1 MNFKRILLVTA
12 LFAAGTAIA
21 SGATDVLFN
30 FDGVVGVQPFRSQA
44 GAPVLNTVAGVPP
57 GGAPWGMTKFEA
69 TIKTNGDVKA
79 RGRGVLLWGADA
91 IGTRAGPRQVVVS
104 LFCRGPFT
112 PPAVSGPLLQNA
124 FSSAPVD
131 LNPDGD
137 FEVRGKLTDSTGAT
151 PPLDCGNNVD
161 NRPVLLVRSVTPANP
176 NTGTPAIPGAWFA
189 AGIIAPGQF

>member
-1 MNFKRILLVTA
+1 MNFNRILLVTA
-12 LFAAGTAIA
+12 VFAAGTAIA
-21 SGATDVLFN
+21 GGASDVLFN

-112 PPAVSGPLLQNA
+112 PPAVSGALLQNA

-137 FEVRGKLTDSTGAT
+137 FEVRGKLTDATGAT

-176 NTGTPAIPGAWFA
+176 NTGAPAIPGAWFA